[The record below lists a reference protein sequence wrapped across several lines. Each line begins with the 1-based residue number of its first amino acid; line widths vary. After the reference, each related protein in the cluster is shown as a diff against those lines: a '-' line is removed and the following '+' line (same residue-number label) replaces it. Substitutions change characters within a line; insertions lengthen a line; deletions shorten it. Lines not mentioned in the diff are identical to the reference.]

1 MAQGPKA
8 GKCLLARLQTLVLD
22 AVAPQVHILEEA
34 CRGTLSGEAAAEAA
48 KAALGNAS
56 ANSSRETL
64 EGYHEPHQEGIY
76 ILLQRKRRC
85 ASASGKSLRDE
96 DEGPPR
102 QPKVPGGHVCPPGE
116 GGPEF
121 SEEPIQPP
129 ASGKWQQQSQ
139 RRQDL
144 LREWKPELTIPAVQW
159 RQLGK
164 RKIPEEKEQRE
175 QRDFALVLFL
185 SRILYH
191 VKFTKTSRFTR
202 GNTLLSIVS
211 CEPNETRGDRTH
223 CYRVGKAIPATS
235 RLLTVFHTQLRKN
248 NTGTVGP
255 RTQYGCTRYPSHNGH
270 TTHVLHDPCT
280 TTQRRIDC
288 CRMRSQ
294 ACSKNTIGKTTPR
307 GQGFLSTLFLVP
319 KDGGQRPVINLKS
332 LNKFVHTEHFKMEA
346 VSKAKCQL
354 EPTQT
359 IESLG
364 FMVSQELSLPNGTI
378 KKIRAETRVLLG
390 NRQVSIRKLS
400 QFLGKLQAATRAIPL
415 VPPFFRKRVLKRGLA
430 SVVTTTP
437 CS

>member
-129 ASGKWQQQSQ
+129 TSGKWQQQSQ

-211 CEPNETRGDRTH
+211 CEPTETRGDRTH

-255 RTQYGCTRYPSHNGH
+255 RTQYGGTRYPSHNGH

-294 ACSKNTIGKTTPR
+294 ACSKNTIGKTTPI
-307 GQGFLSTLFLVP
+307 SW
-319 KDGGQRPVINLKS
+319 
-332 LNKFVHTEHFKMEA
+332 
-346 VSKAKCQL
+346 
-354 EPTQT
+354 
-359 IESLG
+359 
-364 FMVSQELSLPNGTI
+364 
-378 KKIRAETRVLLG
+378 
-390 NRQVSIRKLS
+390 
-400 QFLGKLQAATRAIPL
+400 
-415 VPPFFRKRVLKRGLA
+415 LKRSTIGFRQKLR
-430 SVVTTTP
+430 
-437 CS
+437 